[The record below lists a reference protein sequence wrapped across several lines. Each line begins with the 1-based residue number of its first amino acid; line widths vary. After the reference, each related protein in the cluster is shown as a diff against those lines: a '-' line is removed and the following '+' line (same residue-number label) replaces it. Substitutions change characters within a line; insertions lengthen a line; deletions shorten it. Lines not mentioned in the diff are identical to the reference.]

1 MYQTEEI
8 DGVTYRVD
16 DEGNYYD
23 SQGTLVSPNISLDPA
38 YTPIKKDN
46 SWARRPNHNLD
57 LTGGS
62 KSGGFNN
69 SFGPAIPARQY
80 ESGVV
85 HKPLPKQRNPVQLD
99 RIGVEGKT
107 WDGKPY
113 ERNPWKP
120 DISLNENNLP
130 RGIFGAKD
138 DQGRRT
144 HRGFL
149 GGILSGADELFND
162 PRRMALIAGG
172 LRMADPNSYYD
183 KQGFY
188 SPWGGIN
195 AGLGTGIKTYKD
207 LSAPKKLGFEAQ
219 EKIKHG
225 LKMKQ
230 IREEAKSGSGMGEYR
245 RLMQEYFSLKDTDPR
260 KKMLKQRID
269 HMVRK
274 EEPSSVQEWQFLSGL
289 PTEDRRKYL
298 AMKRASQIVNLGGT
312 QGVLNQTDPTKLEA
326 EFPVTLKPEQEISYI
341 EDKVEAETAT
351 RINTKAVVAAKLTL
365 PNSIESAGY
374 MVALLDKAM
383 KHPGMPDVIGL
394 PDNPLALKGLMPGT
408 DAADFTAVYNQ
419 ITGKQFMEAYKTLK
433 GGGQITEIEGKKA
446 TDAMARM
453 STSQSER
460 AFLEALR
467 DFREVVVIGLE
478 RQKTLAGVYRPGET
492 SGGKPPDGVSQEE
505 WDNMDEED
513 KKLWH

>member
-8 DGVTYRVD
+8 NGVTYRVD

-162 PRRMALIAGG
+162 PKRMALIAGG

-219 EKIKHG
+219 EAIKHKNALELEDRKALG
-225 LKMKQ
+225 KDSFTAMFKNFKKAQEDGYEGTFYEYQVDLKKAGKTSVTVNTGEQKMTKG
-230 IREEAKSGSGMGEYR
+230 REASDKAVGQMYAEYIARGGYGDALKNLSQLKVAHERLEGVATGESDDNLTGPLLGMVPDFIKSFYNPKSIDTRELVEEVVQRNLKLILGAQFTEREGERLIARAYNPNLDEATNAR
-245 RLMQEYFSLKDTDPR
+245 RLGRLVKAMEIAMQARNDSFTFFEDNGTLLGWKGKTPTMDDFMRAVGDAPTDPGDTDLPEGY
-260 KKMLKQRID
+260 
-269 HMVRK
+269 
-274 EEPSSVQEWQFLSGL
+274 EEV
-289 PTEDRRKYL
+289 K
-298 AMKRASQIVNLGGT
+298 
-312 QGVLNQTDPTKLEA
+312 
-326 EFPVTLKPEQEISYI
+326 
-341 EDKVEAETAT
+341 
-351 RINTKAVVAAKLTL
+351 
-365 PNSIESAGY
+365 
-374 MVALLDKAM
+374 
-383 KHPGMPDVIGL
+383 
-394 PDNPLALKGLMPGT
+394 
-408 DAADFTAVYNQ
+408 
-419 ITGKQFMEAYKTLK
+419 
-433 GGGQITEIEGKKA
+433 
-446 TDAMARM
+446 
-453 STSQSER
+453 
-460 AFLEALR
+460 
-467 DFREVVVIGLE
+467 
-478 RQKTLAGVYRPGET
+478 
-492 SGGKPPDGVSQEE
+492 
-505 WDNMDEED
+505 
-513 KKLWH
+513 